1 MYLRSIRIEN
11 YRAIREGSV
20 TLDET
25 TILIGENDCGRSSV
39 IEALMLVLGSADTTF
54 EARLKP
60 FYFHRRPDGTTGPLR
75 VILRIEEDAP
85 GKWRVPESVKHVLAP
100 ISGKKRA
107 LEFEFKAVLDGAT
120 DRIDHTCYLRS
131 AEAAGASV
139 RCGQD
144 VVDWLRRLAPV
155 LWLRF
160 GLLAPA
166 TEAVTAQGAA
176 DAAEAD
182 PLFDALELRYRN
194 LITGNTLDFAAEIEH
209 GARVA
214 QDVMGKYPRVFAGA
228 VPVMSAMASEIL
240 NPRQAQST
248 ATAPQGG
255 TTAHKLGLLLLLG
268 SILQLARRTLL
279 PEGRP
284 ILVIENPESNLHPMT
299 LATVWRVI
307 ERLAWQK
314 IVATNSGTLL
324 SNAPLSSIRRLTR
337 NNGVVTEWAVHPR
350 TLSRDNLRRVSY
362 HLRSR
367 RSSAMF
373 ARCWLMV
380 EGETEFWVVP
390 ELARICGF
398 DLAAE
403 GVTCVEFAQCGLA
416 PLIKMADRL
425 GIAWHVLV
433 DGDEAG
439 QRYADAAWSLMGA
452 KSPRHRIPGV
462 TKLRESDIEHCF
474 WNSGFA
480 DVIQRVAN
488 QRNRVSSGSAT
499 ATIRKAIE
507 KTSKPY
513 LALSLIDAVAE
524 RGSDSVPACLRE
536 MVKSSVALARMVPGQ
551 RASED

>member
-11 YRAIREGSV
+11 YRAIREGAI

-25 TILIGENDCGRSSV
+25 TILTGENDCGRSSV
-39 IEALMLVLGSADTTF
+39 IEALMLVLGPSDATF

-60 FYFHRRPDGTTGPLR
+60 HYFHRRPDGSTGPLR
-75 VILRIEEDAP
+75 VILRIEEESP
-85 GKWRVPESVKHVLAP
+85 GIWSVPDSVKPVLLPA
-100 ISGKKRA
+100 SGKKRV
-107 LEFEFKAVLDGAT
+107 LEFEFKAELDGPT
-120 DRIDHTCYLRS
+120 DQMNHVCYLRP
-131 AEAAGASV
+131 ADGPGAALE
-139 RCGQD
+139 CGPD
-144 VVDWLRRLAPV
+144 VLECLRRLAPV
-155 LWLRF
+155 LWLRT

-166 TEAVTAQGAA
+166 TEPVQVRDADNAV
-176 DAAEAD
+176 DAD

-194 LITGNTLDFAAEIEH
+194 LITGNTSNFAAEIEH
-209 GARVA
+209 GARAA
-214 QDVMGKYPRVFAGA
+214 QDVMEKYPRVFAGA
-228 VPVMSAMASEIL
+228 APMMSAMASEIL
-240 NPRQAQST
+240 NPRKATTT
-248 ATAPQGG
+248 AAAPQSG
-255 TTAHKLGLLLLLG
+255 TTAHKIGLLLLLG

-279 PEGRP
+279 PEGKP
-284 ILVIENPESNLHPMT
+284 ILVIENPESNLHPIT

-314 IVATNSGTLL
+314 IIATNSGTLL

-337 NNGVVTEWAVHPR
+337 SNGKVTEWSVRPR
-350 TLSRDNLRRVSY
+350 TLSRENLRRVSY

-380 EGETEFWVVP
+380 EGETEFWIVP
-390 ELARICGF
+390 ELARVCGF
-398 DLAAE
+398 DLSAE

-416 PLIKMADRL
+416 PLVKMADQL

-439 QRYADAAWSLMGA
+439 QRYADAASSLMGTRPA
-452 KSPRHRIPGV
+452 RDRMSRV
-462 TKLRESDIEHCF
+462 TRLRERDMEHCF
-474 WNSGFA
+474 WNNGFA

-488 QRNRVSSGSAT
+488 QRSRISSGSAT
-499 ATIRKAIE
+499 AAIRKAIE

-524 RGSDSVPACLRE
+524 RGAGSVPACLRE
-536 MVKSSVALARMVPGQ
+536 MIKSSVALARMPPGST
-551 RASED
+551 R